1 MSPRDPGGTG
11 GRGLRSEL
19 RDILW
24 LQRRLLFN
32 ALRRGETQGRTRLL
46 TAVLLLVA
54 FLPTVAFASIGLLL
68 TLRGMAPAESERIV
82 AVGFTFLFFI
92 WAAAP
97 LTAQPIF
104 EGIHLSRLL
113 TLPISFA
120 GLALGGIVASAFGL
134 LSILSL
140 PLLAASVAG
149 AARGPASGIAIL
161 FSAGLLFVALNM
173 VKAIS
178 TSTFE
183 LLAED
188 RRLRGA
194 FTFIATLLPLAIY
207 LEQIGMPREFEEG
220 SMPFFAPDAW
230 STRLAHW
237 LPGGWYAAAVRS
249 ASVADWSAW
258 ILAILLLAAFTLA
271 AFGLQIGLMRRLH
284 LGEMVKG
291 KTRSR
296 KRERVASDTR
306 KLPFVSIQESRVLSG
321 LLRKDFLNLRR
332 SPITLRLSF
341 LPLLFTP
348 MAFYMG
354 RMALEESPGPLP
366 LMIGIGALSALMTSA
381 IGMNAFGLF
390 DHKGVASLLLSPAS
404 RRLILLSQ
412 GLTGMGLC
420 LGLATVVGLGAAL
433 GMSDFG
439 LLPITLGTA
448 VLVQLCLGGL
458 GHITSV
464 RFPIYIDLERGQTE
478 ANQRS
483 FAATFVLFLGG
494 PLLLLPLIGPV
505 ALTAFLAPN
514 RLALALTSA
523 FIYALMAYALQLR
536 FAERMMPA
544 READI
549 IAQIAENR

>member
-1 MSPRDPGGTG
+1 MSQPSPDRKGSRLAG
-11 GRGLRSEL
+11 EL

-24 LQRRLLFN
+24 LQRKLLVN
-32 ALRRGETQGRTRLL
+32 ALLRGETQGRTRLL
-46 TAVLLLVA
+46 TALLLLVA
-54 FLPTVAFASIGLLL
+54 FLPTVAFVSIGLLL
-68 TLRGMAPAESERIV
+68 ALRGMDPSDSERIV
-82 AVGFTFLFFI
+82 AVAFTFLLFI

-113 TLPISFA
+113 CLPVSFA
-120 GLALGGIVASAFGL
+120 GLSLGGILASAFGL
-134 LSILSL
+134 LSLLSL

-149 AARGPASGIAIL
+149 SARGPISGL
-161 FSAGLLFVALNM
+161 AGLLSAALLFVLLNM
-173 VKAIS
+173 VKAVS
-178 TSTFE
+178 TTVFE

-194 FTFIATLLPLAIY
+194 FAFVATLLPLAFY

-220 SMPFFAPDAW
+220 GMPFFAPDAL
-230 STRLAHW
+230 STRLAQW

-249 ASVADWSAW
+249 ASLGDWRGW
-258 ILAILLLAAFTLA
+258 LLAIALLLAFCLTAFV
-271 AFGLQIGLMRRLH
+271 LQLGLMRRLH
-284 LGEMVKG
+284 LGELVKSKG
-291 KTRSR
+291 RSR
-296 KRERVASDTR
+296 RRERLAGDVR
-306 KLPFVSIQESRVLSG
+306 RLPFLSQADSRVLGG
-321 LLRKDFLNLRR
+321 LLRKDLLNLRR

-354 RMALEESPGPLP
+354 RMALEASPGPLP

-390 DHKGVASLLLSPAS
+390 DHKGVASLLLAPAS
-404 RRLILLSQ
+404 RRLILLSH

-420 LGLATVVGLGAAL
+420 LGLTAVVGLGAAL
-433 GMSDFG
+433 GMSDFR
-439 LLPITLGTA
+439 LLPLALGTA
-448 VLVQLCLGGL
+448 GLVQLCLGGL
-458 GHITSV
+458 SHVTSV

-483 FAATFVLFLGG
+483 FAATFLLFLGG
-494 PLLLLPLIGPV
+494 PLLLLPLIGPLAFTALLAPNQLPV
-505 ALTAFLAPN
+505 ALTAV
-514 RLALALTSA
+514 T
-523 FIYALMAYALQLR
+523 IYALMAYVLQLR
-536 FAERMMPA
+536 LAERMMPA

-549 IAQIAENR
+549 IAAIVESR